1 MHVDESGDDLKN
13 RPTTKGR
20 VEAIARQEKTPDG
33 KRYQEDPLIFSQ
45 GVKSTQSSAQD
56 IGQEESRED
65 DQKIDKQIKAV
76 EEFCLLLEHGGS
88 AACKR

>member
-33 KRYQEDPLIFSQ
+33 KRYQEDPEIFVEGSQ
-45 GVKSTQSSAQD
+45 PSPLHAKEVGKVKSKT
-56 IGQEESRED
+56 
-65 DQKIDKQIKAV
+65 
-76 EEFCLLLEHGGS
+76 
-88 AACKR
+88 